1 MWGSKSDDVGEGRP
15 ATTISGDKS
24 RRVPFLQSPHA
35 RIGDVIEH
43 GEVAAAVQEIDH
55 VDAKLVFNHEIERP
69 RQCVFDRLVR
79 FGGVCALDPVSVF
92 LANILRKPVDKIQ
105 EYCKYRFTSAN
116 RSSSTSP
123 SSDMSPLPRADA
135 FRPRRR
141 LVVPRA
147 VQP

>member
-1 MWGSKSDDVGEGRP
+1 MCGSKSDDVWEGRP
-15 ATTISGDKS
+15 ATTIPAAES
-24 RRVPFLQSPHA
+24 RSVPFLQSPHA

-43 GEVAAAVQEIDH
+43 GDVAAAVQEIDH
-55 VDAKLVFNHEIERP
+55 VDAKLVFNHEIEHP
-69 RQCVFDRLVR
+69 RQCVFGRFVC

-92 LANILRKPVDKIQ
+92 LANVLWKLVNNT
-105 EYCKYRFTSAN
+105 CKYRFTTTN